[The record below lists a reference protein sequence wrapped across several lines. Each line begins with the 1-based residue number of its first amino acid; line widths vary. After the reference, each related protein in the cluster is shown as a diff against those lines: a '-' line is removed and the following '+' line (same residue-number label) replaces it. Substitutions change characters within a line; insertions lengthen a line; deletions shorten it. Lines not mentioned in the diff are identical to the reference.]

1 MLFDVS
7 FGARGS
13 LFITLQHDQRLTVTF
28 PYALCA
34 ANLGLRRKLA
44 EELASTPGANP
55 KEFITLQH
63 GSLLQVKG
71 NLIVNSP
78 KLLPVS

>member
-1 MLFDVS
+1 MTS
-7 FGARGS
+7 A
-13 LFITLQHDQRLTVTF
+13 H
-28 PYALCA
+28 ALCA

-44 EELASTPGANP
+44 EELASSPCANP

-71 NLIVNSP
+71 NQIVNSP